1 MELYP
6 VILLC
11 FLLSC
16 GASASSSRSLRAV
29 QCPDSFL
36 ITPCVCSLSN
46 NLLNLTCSDLPTL
59 KTLVDI
65 FGRTF
70 PTNELH
76 RLTVTRSQLGSLP
89 NDIFN
94 GKSFEI
100 IEFINNQVV
109 SFENSQIFV
118 SSKARLKTL
127 KIVHDSDN
135 WSMSLNNFA
144 GFNVLEY
151 LEVGG
156 YAGVLTGGL
165 SDLPALTE
173 LILRTEK
180 ITSLPSL
187 ASLPALEVLDF
198 DGSTLQSLPSG
209 SFSNVPTVKSL
220 YLGHNK
226 IAEIVS
232 GNIALGGPLE
242 VVDLSANLIT
252 SVQTNPITGESY
264 CTHNNGL
271 KSDFLVFLG
280 MSSSTTLNLVGN
292 YITQLPESVFQPIVD
307 LFSQGSGQLL
317 VDGNPMECG
326 CEVAWIIINSE
337 YLSHVPDGR
346 CVNGTKFVNLNPAY
360 YVNNC

>member
-16 GASASSSRSLRAV
+16 GASASSSHSLRAV
-29 QCPDSFL
+29 QCPESFL

-59 KTLVDI
+59 KTLIDI

-118 SSKARLKTL
+118 SSKARLKAL

-144 GFNVLEY
+144 GFNMLEY

-165 SDLPALTE
+165 SDLPALAE

-187 ASLPALEVLDF
+187 ASLPALKLLDF

-232 GNIALGGPLE
+232 GNIALAGPLE

-252 SVQTNPITGESY
+252 SVQANPIT
-264 CTHNNGL
+264 
-271 KSDFLVFLG
+271 G

-307 LFSQGSGQLL
+307 LFSQGTGQLL

-326 CEVAWIIINSE
+326 CEVAWIIINTE

-346 CVNGTKFVNLNPAY
+346 CVNGTKFVNLNPAF